1 MLLCIDDMLKRS
13 TGRGEGGVVKLIV
26 QYLYES
32 NYRYT
37 VTKVM
42 TKEGSQIVNQPL
54 ETVLTKILAL

>member
-42 TKEGSQIVNQPL
+42 TKEGW
-54 ETVLTKILAL
+54 LTDCQSTPGNRAD